1 VDLETDPRNPN
12 RIFANTYT
20 GGNFLSEDGGRTW
33 VDASE
38 GYTGAETHGVAVD
51 PTDPRCV
58 YVAGRS
64 GAYRSDDG
72 GRTWAGLNYEPV
84 NLKQW
89 PPGGP
94 NGRGNQVALD
104 PSNPQR
110 VLYADEY
117 TSTILLSD
125 RRGLEQRVVFAH
137 PDVRALSNSPFEYQG
152 FKALVFSPSDPSV
165 VYAGMRRDRNAMQSQ
180 NLRSSYGV
188 FKSFD
193 GGETWQ
199 EANDSQ
205 TARLN
210 VSAIVVDP
218 RNSDIVYA
226 GTAEAGVLRSLDGGK
241 SWEALNTGL
250 RNKDVRALAID
261 PADPFTLYA
270 GMWNGGIYKST
281 DAGGRWQQL
290 AAGIEPNAAIMSVA
304 IDPGRPQVLYAGD
317 YHSGVYRS
325 EDGGMTWLPIN
336 RNLTMRAVTALA
348 ISSDG
353 GTLYATTE
361 GEGVFRLDVKPLER

>member
-1 VDLETDPRNPN
+1 
-12 RIFANTYT
+12 
-20 GGNFLSEDGGRTW
+20 
-33 VDASE
+33 
-38 GYTGAETHGVAVD
+38 
-51 PTDPRCV
+51 
-58 YVAGRS
+58 
-64 GAYRSDDG
+64 
-72 GRTWAGLNYEPV
+72 
-84 NLKQW
+84 
-89 PPGGP
+89 
-94 NGRGNQVALD
+94 
-104 PSNPQR
+104 
-110 VLYADEY
+110 
-117 TSTILLSD
+117 
-125 RRGLEQRVVFAH
+125 
-137 PDVRALSNSPFEYQG
+137 
-152 FKALVFSPSDPSV
+152 
-165 VYAGMRRDRNAMQSQ
+165 
-180 NLRSSYGV
+180 
-188 FKSFD
+188 
-193 GGETWQ
+193 
-199 EANDSQ
+199 
-205 TARLN
+205 LN

-325 EDGGMTWLPIN
+325 EDGGKTWLPIN